1 MSEMESSTTPEAT
14 PAEGDTP
21 SEGNPANRE
30 AAKYRRQLRET
41 EAKLSAAEER
51 VNRLLRKAI
60 EDQVSSKLAVPADLF
75 DVGKVELSDLLDAD
89 GYPDSET
96 IDAAADALL
105 KQRPHLSA
113 RPMPW
118 PSVHGG
124 TEDEDDEEAPTR
136 TWTEALRYNDPRYSG
151 QRR

>member
-1 MSEMESSTTPEAT
+1 MSEMEPSNT
-14 PAEGDTP
+14 PAEGDAP

-30 AAKYRRQLRET
+30 AAKYRRQLRDT

-60 EDQVSSKLAVPADLF
+60 EDHVSSKLAVPADLF
-75 DVGKVELSDLLDAD
+75 EVGKVELSDLLDAD

-124 TEDEDDEEAPTR
+124 TEEEDEEAPTR